1 MPGRLSIRRQGP
13 PSPATSTV
21 NDPPLTDP
29 ERLRALH
36 DDYGDV
42 ALQVLDLYESTA
54 AATIG
59 ELRAALA
66 DGDGDE
72 VRRLAHRLKGSAR
85 NVGATGMA
93 VLAAEVDAG
102 HADAAGVID
111 RLSAAL
117 APTCAALRAALV

>member
-1 MPGRLSIRRQGP
+1 
-13 PSPATSTV
+13 V

-66 DGDGDE
+66 RGEGHE
-72 VRRLAHRLKGSAR
+72 VRRLAHKLTGSAR

-93 VLAAEVDAG
+93 DL
-102 HADAAGVID
+102 AAGVEAGPADVDGALD
-111 RLSAAL
+111 RLGAAL
-117 APTCAALRAALV
+117 APTCAALRAALG

>member
-1 MPGRLSIRRQGP
+1 
-13 PSPATSTV
+13 V

-54 AATIG
+54 GATIG

-93 VLAAEVDAG
+93 ALAAEVDASD
-102 HADAAGVID
+102 ADVEGVID
-111 RLSAAL
+111 GLGAAL

>member
-1 MPGRLSIRRQGP
+1 M
-13 PSPATSTV
+13 

-42 ALQVLDLYESTA
+42 ALQVLDLYESSA

-111 RLSAAL
+111 RLGAAL

>member
-54 AATIG
+54 AAIIG
-59 ELRAALA
+59 ELRAALGE
-66 DGDGDE
+66 GDGEE
-72 VRRLAHRLKGSAR
+72 VRRLAHKLTGSAR

-93 VLAAEVDAG
+93 GLAAEVEAG
-102 HADAAGVID
+102 PADVATAVE
-111 RLSAAL
+111 RLGAAL
-117 APTCAALRAALV
+117 APTCAALRAALG

>member
-1 MPGRLSIRRQGP
+1 VCPSRATRRRP
-13 PSPATSTV
+13 PVTPIV

-42 ALQVLDLYESTA
+42 ALQALDLYESTA
-54 AATIG
+54 AAIVG

-72 VRRLAHRLKGSAR
+72 VRRLAHKLRGSAR
-85 NVGATGMA
+85 NVGASGMA
-93 VLAAEVDAG
+93 DLAGEVEAG
-102 HADAAGVID
+102 PADVESAID
-111 RLSAAL
+111 RLGAAL
-117 APTCAALRAALV
+117 SPTCAALRAALG

>member
-1 MPGRLSIRRQGP
+1 MSVPRHAP
-13 PSPATSTV
+13 PPPVTPIV

-42 ALQVLDLYESTA
+42 ALQALDLYKSTA

-72 VRRLAHRLKGSAR
+72 VRRLAHKLTGSAR

-93 VLAAEVDAG
+93 DLAAEVDAG
-102 HADAAGVID
+102 HADVEGAID
-111 RLSAAL
+111 RLGAAL

>member
-1 MPGRLSIRRQGP
+1 
-13 PSPATSTV
+13 V

-42 ALQVLDLYESTA
+42 ALQALDLYESTA
-54 AATIG
+54 AAIVG

-72 VRRLAHRLKGSAR
+72 VRRLAHKLRGSAR
-85 NVGATGMA
+85 NVGASGMA
-93 VLAAEVDAG
+93 DLAGEVEAG
-102 HADAAGVID
+102 PADVESAID
-111 RLSAAL
+111 RLGAAL
-117 APTCAALRAALV
+117 SPTCAALRAALG